1 MKSFIILTFHQI
13 TREITER
20 TNRWIGCGICMGVMK
35 NLYNISVKKPA
46 EVYLWKP
53 RLRCQDSTK
62 INLKR
67 QCDITDW
74 THLD

>member
-1 MKSFIILTFHQI
+1 MKSFIICTFHQI
-13 TREITER
+13 TRQITER
-20 TNRWIGCGICMGVMK
+20 TNRWIGHGTCIGVMK

-53 RLRCQDSTK
+53 RLRCQDSIK
-62 INLKR
+62 IKLKD
-67 QCDITDW
+67 CDITDW